1 MLRHRVAPPFAA
13 LAACALA
20 ACTGTSTTPVST
32 TTQTSIVVRGDAL
45 IAGRGCGTGEAQ
57 VFKYTVSLIPPSDS
71 TQPPVGAAFDCFAD
85 ATFAQL
91 AASASGKL
99 PFTLKVHAFRASDW
113 AKAEGPIRA
122 SAAIA
127 DTATL
132 DGLATWKTTCEA
144 TQQPSVTVLALCPDP
159 LR

>member
-1 MLRHRVAPPFAA
+1 MHRLLVAPSVAL
-13 LAACALA
+13 LAAAA
-20 ACTGTSTTPVST
+20 ACTGTDTATVGT

-45 IAGRGCGTGEAQ
+45 IAGRGCGVGDTQ
-57 VFKYTVSLIPPSDS
+57 VFKYTVSLTAPSDS
-71 TQPPVGAAFDCFAD
+71 TQPPVGAVFDCFAD

-91 AASASGKL
+91 AASTSGKL
-99 PFTLKVHAFRASDW
+99 PFTLKIHAFRASDF
-113 AKAEGPIRA
+113 AKAEAQIRA

-127 DTATL
+127 DATTL

>member
-1 MLRHRVAPPFAA
+1 MQRLRFAA
-13 LAACALA
+13 VLALLGAT
-20 ACTGTSTTPVST
+20 ACTGSTTGTVTT

-45 IAGRGCGTGEAQ
+45 IAGYGCGVGDGQ
-57 VFKYTVSLIPPSDS
+57 VYKYTVSLLPPSDS
-71 TQPPVGAAFDCFAD
+71 KQPAIGAVVDCFAD
-85 ATFAQL
+85 ATFTQL

-99 PFTLKVHAFRASDW
+99 PFTLRVHAFRATDF
-113 AKAEGPIRA
+113 AKAEGQIRA

-127 DTATL
+127 DTTTL

>member
-1 MLRHRVAPPFAA
+1 MHRRGVAPS
-13 LAACALA
+13 LVIVAACALA
-20 ACTGTSTTPVST
+20 ACTGTNTTTVGA

-45 IAGRGCGTGEAQ
+45 IAGRGCGTGDGQ
-57 VFKYTVSLIPPSDS
+57 VFKYSVSLIPPSDS
-71 TQPPVGAAFDCFAD
+71 AQPPIGSVFDCFAD
-85 ATFAQL
+85 ATFTQL
-91 AASASGKL
+91 AATASGKL

-113 AKAEGPIRA
+113 AKAEGQIRS

-127 DTATL
+127 DAITL